1 MNYIGKRKI
10 KIGQVL
16 GTKMEKTA
24 VVGIEAMKFH
34 PLYKKPIRQIKKY
47 KVHDEDG
54 ICAVGDKV
62 QIMETRPLSKEKKWR
77 VVKIILKGK
86 EANADQL
93 KENDSSLYKT

>member
-34 PLYKKPIRQIKKY
+34 RLYKKPIRRIKKY

-54 ICAVGDKV
+54 VCAVGDKV

-86 EANADQL
+86 VANADQL
-93 KENDSSLYKT
+93 NGK